1 MVDATLF
8 IGAVIAGMT
17 QFIKTLS
24 PKISGGVTVVVAVLV
39 GILVAL
45 IDKEMGVADITVAQ
59 GIMIA
64 FGAVGVV
71 GTAQMIGRSYNVTDV
86 TSKK

>member
-1 MVDATLF
+1 MIEGVLF
-8 IGAVIAGMT
+8 IGAVVA
-17 QFIKTLS
+17 
-24 PKISGGVTVVVAVLV
+24 GVTQLAKFIRDKAWDRVGTVVIAVCV

-45 IDKEMGVADITVAQ
+45 VDTEIGVVDLTVAQ

-71 GTAQMIGRSYNVTDV
+71 GTAEKIG
-86 TSKK
+86 